1 MPGRDFSSS
10 AIGGKSIFPVHHQSV
25 YVQQVD
31 QLYANAP
38 IGIIG
43 SFVNACVLGFMQWN
57 VVPHT
62 SIVIWLVCVFL
73 VNIFGIILLYQ
84 YQTHKKTSSRPAF
97 RPTFWDSWFITRMVV
112 VGLVWGALP
121 VFLYPQDSIPHQI
134 FLALIVGGMVAGA
147 TAAHAASIEA
157 FLAYSLPATLPLIVR
172 FFAGGSHFHIAMGAV
187 GIFFLIMMIVTMLR
201 NHKVLISAIG
211 LQSENS
217 SLIAHLSEER
227 DRAESLNQALLEEV
241 NMCQRMEQELIR
253 HRDDLE
259 QIVKERTEELH
270 TSETRFQFLAE
281 NITDLLWMMDLDGRH
296 FRYMSPSVEQMLGYS
311 LEEVPTISLED
322 VLTEGSLD
330 RARSVMKEELAA
342 EQDPLVNLSRSR
354 TLELEHRRKDG
365 SVFWAEIQ
373 ARFYRDEQGGTIGI
387 VGVTRDV
394 TERKRVETTRRRL
407 DVQLLRSQ
415 KMEAIG
421 TLAGGIAHD
430 FNNLLTGVLGNI
442 SLAKGFFTEG
452 SPGAQYLH
460 VAEHEGN
467 RAKDLTQQLLTF
479 AKGGDPIKR
488 VTSLDVLVKN
498 TVEFVLSGSPI
509 ARKYEYEE
517 PLWLVEVDAGQISQ
531 AIQSIVTNAVE
542 SMTSKGLLTIR
553 WENHAMNEPSAE
565 LGGSTIGEGY
575 VKVSFTDVGSGIASE
590 DLPKIFDPYFT
601 TKSDGHGLGLTS
613 AYTIMKKHH
622 GHLTA
627 ESTPGRGTCISLY
640 LPACPKG
647 TMRRPLLP
655 HTKKHGTGKVLV
667 MDDEESIRVL
677 ASEMLRSCGYH
688 FAMAKNGEE
697 ALSLYQDAQKA
708 NDPFSAVILDLT
720 VPGGLGGKETMQ
732 RLLQID
738 PEVKA
743 VVSSGYSNDPI
754 MAQYQAFGFQAV
766 MTKPYSLLELS
777 DVMYRLVMDSFRS

>member
-1 MPGRDFSSS
+1 MPNKAFSFSTRS
-10 AIGGKSIFPVHHQSV
+10 DKAVFPANRQSV
-25 YVQQVD
+25 YAQQVE
-31 QLYANAP
+31 QLYAQAP
-38 IGIIG
+38 LGLIA
-43 SFVNACVLGFMQWN
+43 SFVNACVLGFIQWN

-62 SIVIWLVCVFL
+62 HIVVWLVCVFF
-73 VNIFGIILLYQ
+73 VNILGSVLLYQ
-84 YQTHKKTSSRPAF
+84 YHLHKKRNPRAA
-97 RPTFWDSWFITRMVV
+97 FWDAWFIVRMIAA
-112 VGLVWGALP
+112 GLVWGALP

-172 FFAGGSHFHIAMGAV
+172 FFAGGSGFHVAMGAV
-187 GIFFLIMMIVTMLR
+187 GVLFLIMMIITVLR
-201 NHKVLISAIG
+201 NHKVLINAIG

-227 DRAESLNQALLEEV
+227 DRAESLNQALVEEV
-241 NMCQRMEQELIR
+241 NTCQRMERELIQ
-253 HRDDLE
+253 HRDHLE
-259 QIVKERTEELH
+259 QLVKERTKELH

-281 NITDLLWMMDLDGRH
+281 NITDLLWMMDLDGRQ

-311 LEEVPTISLED
+311 LEEVPTLSLED
-322 VLTEGSLD
+322 VLTEQSFNT
-330 RARSVMKEELAA
+330 ASMVMKEEMTI
-342 EQDPLVNLSRSR
+342 EQDPMANPSRSR

-365 SVFWAEIQ
+365 SAFWAEIR
-373 ARFYRDEQGGTIGI
+373 ARFYRDQQGVPIGF

-394 TERKRVETTRRRL
+394 TERKRIETSRRRL
-407 DVQLLRSQ
+407 AVQLLRSQ

-442 SLAKGFFTEG
+442 SLAKGFFAEG
-452 SPGAQYLH
+452 SPGAQYLK
-460 VAEHEGN
+460 VAEHESN
-467 RAKDLTQQLLTF
+467 RAKDLTLQLLTF

-498 TVEFVLSGSPI
+498 TVEFSLSGSSI
-509 ARKYEYEE
+509 AREYVYDE

-531 AIQSIVTNAVE
+531 AVQSIVTNAVE
-542 SMTSKGLLTIR
+542 SMPSEGTLTIS
-553 WENHAMNEPSAE
+553 WENHAMNELSAVIDRE
-565 LGGSTIGEGY
+565 HPEDGY
-575 VKVSFTDVGSGIASE
+575 VKISFTDTGSGIASE

-613 AYTIMKKHH
+613 AYTITKKHH
-622 GHLTA
+622 GHMTV
-627 ESTPGRGTCISLY
+627 ESTLGVGTCVSLY
-640 LPACPKG
+640 FPACPEG
-647 TMRRPLLP
+647 ALGRSVTSL
-655 HTKKHGTGKVLV
+655 TKKNGTGKILV

-688 FAMAKNGEE
+688 FEMAKNGEE
-697 ALSLYQDAQKA
+697 ALALYQDAQRA

-738 PEVKA
+738 PQVKA

-754 MAQYQAFGFQAV
+754 MAKYQAFGFRAV

-777 DVMYRLVMDSFRS
+777 DVMYRLVMESSRK